1 MTHRLTHPALAV
13 LIVLAFALTVSAV
26 DREPFDLLLASSYH
40 GDEITA
46 GDGEVYLAVV
56 RDGDGWK
63 LVPAAIRV
71 ATVEDPIV
79 DAPGEMTGKE
89 VRIDGAEPLF
99 LVRGGLAPGPVETVE
114 WRGRSLFGSP
124 SFEWTLTNGKRFWL
138 SVDCP
143 GPAEVSEE
151 ARARSEFPAAWRE
164 LCALRLSHGS
174 SVQKLADLP
183 VNRLHDSGAG
193 LLWAGDLDRDGRL
206 DLLLDLSDHYN
217 VRQPTLFLSSA
228 AAADGIVAPV
238 ASLEMTGC

>member
-1 MTHRLTHPALAV
+1 MTHRVTRPALVV

-26 DREPFDLLLASSYH
+26 DHEPFDLLLTSSYH

-63 LVPAAIRV
+63 MVPSAIRV

-79 DAPGEMTGKE
+79 DAPGEMTGSE
-89 VRIDGAEPLF
+89 VWIDGAEPLF
-99 LVRGGLAPGPVETVE
+99 LVRGALAPGPVETLE
-114 WRGRSLFGSP
+114 WKDQSLFGSP
-124 SFEWTLTNGKRFWL
+124 SFEWTLTNGKRYWL

-143 GPAEVSEE
+143 GPAEVSQE
-151 ARARSEFPAAWRE
+151 ARARGEFPAAWRK
-164 LCALRLSHGS
+164 LCALRLSQNS

-193 LLWAGDLDRDGRL
+193 LLWAGDLDGDGRL
-206 DLLLDLSDHYN
+206 DLLLDLSE
-217 VRQPTLFLSSA
+217 VAWSGT
-228 AAADGIVAPV
+228 DGRN
-238 ASLEMTGC
+238 